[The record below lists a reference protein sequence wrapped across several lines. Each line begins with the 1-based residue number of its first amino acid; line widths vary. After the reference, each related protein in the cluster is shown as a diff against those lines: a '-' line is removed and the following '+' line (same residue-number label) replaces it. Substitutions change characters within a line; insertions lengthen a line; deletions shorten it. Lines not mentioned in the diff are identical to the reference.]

1 MDRVEI
7 FGQCSVNEFNEMD
20 FSKSEKLMGDLY
32 PKFDNFCRFL
42 QRETSEGGSFEKNVV
57 NSVSC
62 DINNEGIAFHV
73 HLTDGNTK
81 DISFSNEDTE
91 TVDENTKVVIQ
102 YKEEISE

>member
-1 MDRVEI
+1 MRKIYNHIIVI
-7 FGQCSVNEFNEMD
+7 
-20 FSKSEKLMGDLY
+20 LL
-32 PKFDNFCRFL
+32 L
-42 QRETSEGGSFEKNVV
+42 
-57 NSVSC
+57 
-62 DINNEGIAFHV
+62 DIDNEGIAFHI

>member
-42 QRETSEGGSFEKNVV
+42 QRETSEGGSFEKNIV

-62 DINNEGIAFHV
+62 DINDEGVSFHV
-73 HLTDGNTK
+73 HLTDGNTQDINFSK
-81 DISFSNEDTE
+81 DEE
-91 TVDENTKVVIQ
+91 EKVDENSKVIIQ
-102 YKEEISE
+102 YSEDKE